1 LDLINEIRENLMAV
15 FLQAE
20 NKRSKAAFTLVELLV
35 VIAIIGILVA
45 LLLPAVQAAREA
57 ARRTQCK
64 NNLKQIGLASL
75 NFESTHGN
83 MPGGG
88 WGFFWVGDPDRG
100 VGPKQPGGW
109 VFQISPFI
117 EEAAAAQAGAGI
129 SGGIMGPV
137 TPKKQAIGQAM
148 GVPLKSFYC
157 PSRRPIQSYP
167 SLDPS
172 GKENQPPRN
181 AVAPEGGLYAK
192 TDYAANGGGGFDGR
206 GQGPEAICYLSY
218 PNCEGWSTDIGG
230 SQFFDGVVGY
240 REGAPLRKIT
250 DGTSNTL
257 LAAEKFIPLNRYLT
271 GDHVGDDNSMYV
283 GNDIDSIRVTGSQIN
298 PDGSQSGSLP
308 EQDSEQQNDGYGQN
322 IFGGPHTTLIA
333 VFCDG
338 SVRSIA
344 FDIGAIEWNGMGR
357 RNDGTISR

>member
-1 LDLINEIRENLMAV
+1 MALAPRAESKRIR
-15 FLQAE
+15 
-20 NKRSKAAFTLVELLV
+20 SAFTLVELLV

-75 NFESTHGN
+75 NFESTHGR

-129 SGGIMGPV
+129 PGGIMGPS

-148 GVPLKSFYC
+148 GIPLKAFYC
-157 PSRRPIQSYP
+157 PSRRPTQSYP
-167 SLDPS
+167 SLAPDGTP
-172 GKENQPPRN
+172 NQPPHN
-181 AVAPEGGLYAK
+181 ATSPEGGLYAK
-192 TDYAANGGGGFDGR
+192 TDYAANGGGSFIGR

-218 PNCEGWSTDIGG
+218 PACQDWSAEIGG
-230 SQFFDGVVGY
+230 GKNFDGVIGY
-240 REGAPLRKIT
+240 REGVALRKIT

-257 LAAEKFIPLNRYLT
+257 LAAEKFIPLDRYT
-271 GDHVGDDNSMYV
+271 AGDHVGDDNSMYV
-283 GNDIDSIRVTGSQIN
+283 GYDIDSIRVTGAQN
-298 PDGSQSGSLP
+298 DDNGKPQGQLP
-308 EQDSEQQNDGYGQN
+308 EQDREGINDGDGQN
-322 IFGGPHTTLIA
+322 IFGGPHTTLITT
-333 VFCDG
+333 FCDG

-344 FDIGAIEWNGMGR
+344 FDVDAEAWNAVGR
-357 RNDGTISR
+357 RNGGDTGRERLHDPIQ